1 MMWFI
6 EKLLDLLTFPVKFF
20 WKNFEQYKETKSVG
34 KLILL
39 FAISL
44 AGLILLG
51 GTLIWCASYLISY
64 HKEWVVAAGLVIW
77 LYAYIK
83 SKMDKKT
90 AETAAQVTD
99 FPMADPALAEVQAQ
113 AEKGYPIMRNI
124 MFQTL
129 KEAAADIGGLVPRLL
144 QEIEIPGMHYILA
157 NAVVFYQFQINKADF
172 RMQYQ
177 QADLSEFRIQIQAVC
192 SRLIHAGTFP
202 TLGMQDCMDAYGNWH
217 DAVCIDVIEDVG
229 NTFIIQAVFTTP
241 AYTEYL
247 HQRQLNQQD
256 SSVDGSVPDAV
267 WKS

>member
-1 MMWFI
+1 MEDYFA
-6 EKLLDLLTFPVKFF
+6 LCRFP
-20 WKNFEQYKETKSVG
+20 YG
-34 KLILL
+34 DCP
-39 FAISL
+39 AR
-44 AGLILLG
+44 

-90 AETAAQVTD
+90 AEAAARVTD

-144 QEIEIPGMHYILA
+144 QEIEIPGTHYMLA
-157 NAVVFYQFQINKADF
+157 NGVAFYQFQLNKADP
-172 RMQYQ
+172 RTQYQ
-177 QADLSEFRIQIQAVC
+177 LADMTEFRALVQAAC
-192 SRLIHAGTFP
+192 SRLIHAGNFP
-202 TLGMQDCMDAYGNWH
+202 TLGMQDYMDAYGNWH
-217 DAVCIDVIEDVG
+217 DAVCIDTMEDIG
-229 NTFIIQAVFTTP
+229 NVFIIQAVFTTRI
-241 AYTEYL
+241 YTEYL
-247 HQRQLNQQD
+247 HQRQLNRQD
-256 SSVDGSVPDAV
+256 ADTGGCVPDAM